1 MAEEARLLRL
11 SLMERSITDEVLYDR
26 YRYLDLHSHLQHLH
40 GHELKSAGACNR
52 ALWLRSDAVTI
63 QVPTTT
69 AHGSG
74 TDWWMVQVSWPGG
87 GGLCKDGTGFLML
100 ILIEF
105 KAISYTSL

>member
-1 MAEEARLLRL
+1 
-11 SLMERSITDEVLYDR
+11 MERSITDEVLYDR

-69 AHGSG
+69 GMRLKQH
-74 TDWWMVQVSWPGG
+74 THTHTHT
-87 GGLCKDGTGFLML
+87 CKNVIMTMMTGMPSPW
-100 ILIEF
+100 IRD
-105 KAISYTSL
+105 